1 MLLWSGKKPVLFI
14 IFFKAHFYENF
25 CCREVI
31 LLIYCSTQ
39 CFFGFFLLFSINFKF
54 TLEDTMLSMISKRH
68 DLLALPSLH
77 CPSFSSDHFDI
88 FIGPNSSSLAFEAIL
103 SPITHAA
110 FISPKMAV
118 TIQEQSLKGLFVR
131 RYSENIHHIKRN
143 TPMQKCDFNS
153 NFIKIPL
160 LLAILL

>member
-14 IFFKAHFYENF
+14 KFFKAHFYENF

-31 LLIYCSTQ
+31 LVIYCNTQ
-39 CFFGFFLLFSINFKF
+39 CFLGFFLLFSINFKF

-68 DLLALPSLH
+68 DLLALP
-77 CPSFSSDHFDI
+77 CPSFSSDHFYI

-103 SPITHAA
+103 SPITYAA

-118 TIQEQSLKGLFVR
+118 TIQEQSLKGFFVK
-131 RYSENIHHIKRN
+131 RYSENMHHIKRN

-160 LLAILL
+160 LLAALL